1 MRLGACGAI
10 ARLSLPVL
18 IVAAAALDIVAPAQA
33 GTPRPKPGYY
43 LGYSGAYSVSFE
55 VSAHGTAVTGLT
67 TDFQANSENGG
78 CMPAAEEVHVR
89 FASMAI
95 TGGAFHGT
103 AHPSSA
109 APTTDAIRGR
119 FTSATRISGTIAE
132 SYTITSLPPCRGNEP
147 FVAQYVGPTASSA
160 ASVLTVTGAGSKA
173 TFPNVNAQ
181 FGNLVTPTGTPKL
194 GTAGTA
200 FITVQA
206 RRLSAAQSRAL
217 KGPITSMRLHLVIAG
232 SPFVNTTYAFT
243 RARETGL
250 ASINPGTQQ
259 ITLTYAD
266 VRKTR

>member
-1 MRLGACGAI
+1 MRLGGCGLI
-10 ARLSLPVL
+10 ARVSVPALML
-18 IVAAAALDIVAPAQA
+18 AAAALSIVAPAQA
-33 GTPRPKPGYY
+33 RTVRPKPGYY
-43 LGYSGAYSVSFE
+43 LGYSGAYSLSFKL
-55 VSAHGTAVTGLT
+55 SARATTVTGLT

-109 APTTDAIRGR
+109 TPTTDAIRGR
-119 FTSATRISGTIAE
+119 FTSATRVSGTIGE
-132 SYTITSLPPCRGNEP
+132 SYTITSLPPCRGSEP

-160 ASVLTVTGAGSKA
+160 ASVLTVTSGGRKA
-173 TFPNVNAQ
+173 TFTNVGAQ
-181 FGNLVTPTGTPKL
+181 FGNLVTPTGTPTL

-200 FITVQA
+200 FFTVQA

-217 KGPITSMRLHLVIAG
+217 KGPITSTRLHLVIAG

-243 RARETGL
+243 GTHVTGL
-250 ASINPGTQQ
+250 ASTNPGTQQ
-259 ITLTYAD
+259 ITLSYAD
-266 VRKTR
+266 VRKAR